1 MLVKTTVNG
10 FSGYCGEIV
19 SIDMPLILGHKDELY
34 IIGDATHLSGGLVVS
49 KFQEYDKLLTEE
61 ATSEPSAGVAASR
74 VSLVEHGKVYIWE
87 HHNRY
92 SSILPHKKVIGAT
105 IMYVAEGLAQVFVTY
120 EA

>member
-10 FSGYCGEIV
+10 SIRYCGEII
-19 SIDMPLILGHKDELY
+19 SIDMPIILGHRDGLY
-34 IIGDATHLSGGLVVS
+34 MVGDTRYLSSGLVVS
-49 KFQEYDKLLTEE
+49 KFREYDKLLAEE
-61 ATSEPSAGVAASR
+61 ATSEPSAGVATSR

-92 SSILPHKKVIGAT
+92 SSVLPHKKVIGAT

-120 EA
+120 EV